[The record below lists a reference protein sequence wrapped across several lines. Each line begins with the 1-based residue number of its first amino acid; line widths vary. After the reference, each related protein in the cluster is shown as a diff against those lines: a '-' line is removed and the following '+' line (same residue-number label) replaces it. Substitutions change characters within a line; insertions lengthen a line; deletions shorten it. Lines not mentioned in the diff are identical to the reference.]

1 MILSKESNW
10 RDNVLDTH
18 LLKQKIIEASKEI
31 GIDKIGFTT
40 AEPFEHLKDS
50 LIEQKENHHTTG
62 FEHGNIDE
70 RLFPELIFD
79 QPQSII
85 SIALAY
91 PTRMNN
97 RLKSIRGEKRG
108 KFARASW
115 GIDYHDILKDRLNK
129 LIDFIK
135 EEASQNLNVTF
146 KPMVDTGE
154 LIDVVVAQRA
164 GLGFIGKN
172 GLLITEEFGSYVYL
186 GEIITNI
193 PFEPDMPIEN
203 QCGDCTKCIDQC
215 PTSALLGDGRMN
227 AQKCLSY
234 QTQTKGFMP
243 EEYRPK
249 IRSII
254 YGCDICQEVCP
265 FNKGKN
271 FHFHKEMEPDPEIV
285 TPLLK
290 PILTISNREFKERF
304 GYLAGSW
311 RGKKPIQRNAIIALA
326 NVRDKT
332 SIPNLLSCIE
342 NDPRPVIRGTAAWSL
357 SVIDPNNQAILD
369 FLIEYFNKETDDEA
383 KEEMR
388 KAIDRMRILKKN
400 KIIDDF

>member
-1 MILSKESNW
+1 M
-10 RDNVLDTH
+10 DTQ
-18 LLKQKIIEASKEI
+18 LLKQKIIDASKEI
-31 GIDKIGFTT
+31 GIDKIGFTS
-40 AEPFEHLKDS
+40 AEPFDHLKDS
-50 LIEQKENHHTTG
+50 LIEQKDNQHTTG

-70 RLFPELIFD
+70 RLYPELIFD
-79 QPQSII
+79 KPQSII

-91 PTRMNN
+91 PTRMTH
-97 RLKSIRGEKRG
+97 RLKSVRGEKRG

-135 EEASQNLNVTF
+135 DEMTDFDSDF

-193 PFEPDMPIEN
+193 PFEPDTPIEN
-203 QCGDCTKCIDQC
+203 QCGECTKCIDQC

-227 AQKCLSY
+227 AQRCLSY

-271 FHFHKEMEPDPEIV
+271 FHFHEEMEPDPEVV

-290 PILTISNREFKERF
+290 PLLTISNREFKETF

-326 NVRDKT
+326 NVKDKT
-332 SIPNLLSCIE
+332 SIPNLLECIE
-342 NDPRPVIRGTAAWSL
+342 KDTRPVIRGTAAWSL
-357 SVIDPNNQAILD
+357 SIIDPTNQSIYE
-369 FLIEYFNKETDDEA
+369 FLIEAYEKEADEEA

-388 KAIDRMRILKKN
+388 KALSRMSV
-400 KIIDDF
+400 